1 MGAGIFWGTILI
13 LVGFG
18 LIIKIVFNIDFPIFK
33 FIVAFFFIL
42 LGLKMLFGDFGIFK
56 HSNRHGDVIFNER
69 YIHGRVSG
77 QKEYNVIFGK
87 AEIDLTDIELK
98 PGRNK
103 LEINSVFGSSKV
115 LLNKDVPVRIKADV
129 AFGGISLPD
138 GDTGGF
144 GSSIYESD
152 NFDENSA
159 YLYIKASAVFG
170 NIDIR
175 LR

>member
-1 MGAGIFWGTILI
+1 MGAGIFWGIILI
-13 LVGFG
+13 LIGFG
-18 LIIKIVFNIDFPIFK
+18 LIIKIVFNVDFPIFK
-33 FIVAFFFIL
+33 FIAAFFFIL
-42 LGLKMLFGDFGIFK
+42 LGLKMLFGNFGVFK
-56 HSNRHGDVIFNER
+56 HHICHGNVIFNER

-77 QKEYNVIFGK
+77 QQEYNVIFGK

-103 LEINSVFGSSKV
+103 LEINTVFGTTNV

-129 AFGGISLPD
+129 AFGGIRLPD

-144 GSSIYESD
+144 GTSVYESE

-170 NIDIR
+170 SLNIW

>member
-1 MGAGIFWGTILI
+1 MGAGIFWGIILI

-18 LIIKIVFNIDFPIFK
+18 LIIKIVFNVDFPIFK

-42 LGLKMLFGDFGIFK
+42 LGLKILFGDFGVFK
-56 HSNRHGDVIFNER
+56 HHGRHGDVIFNER
-69 YIHGRVSG
+69 HIHGRVAG
-77 QKEYNVIFGK
+77 QEEYNVIFGK

-103 LEINSVFGSSKV
+103 LEINAVFGSTDV
-115 LLNKDVPVRIKADV
+115 LLNKNVPVRIKGDV

-144 GSSIYESD
+144 GSSVYESE
-152 NFDENSA
+152 NFDENST

-170 NIDIR
+170 NINIR